1 MKTTTNKSIKV
12 LTTSLIVAGVLATT
26 AIPAS
31 AKNYSNSRHSSVEYA
46 KVIDVTPVVETYS
59 VNNPVEHCWD
69 ERVRTRSHAS
79 RSRTPEIL
87 GGIIGAAIGHEFGR
101 GRGKDVAT
109 VAGAVLGA
117 SVAHDV
123 KRNNTR
129 RGSTYEVVQR
139 CEIKDS
145 YTKHKR
151 VVGYDVAYRF
161 NGRVFYTQMAQHP
174 GKKIRVNVSV
184 TPA

>member
-1 MKTTTNKSIKV
+1 MYK
-12 LTTSLIVAGVLATT
+12 
-26 AIPAS
+26 
-31 AKNYSNSRHSSVEYA
+31 RQ
-46 KVIDVTPVVETYS
+46 
-59 VNNPVEHCWD
+59 
-69 ERVRTRSHAS
+69 
-79 RSRTPEIL
+79 
-87 GGIIGAAIGHEFGR
+87 GR

-145 YTKHKR
+145 YTKHER